1 MEVDS
6 QQMIAGSGD
15 VNPVFSLSLYYSLAL
30 SKTSKLLSRSSY
42 CLSHLFVSR
51 SMELPVSLSSFY
63 SFFFLS
69 HTLCLSLCL
78 PLYLSVRLLLISLSL
93 SLSLSQLVSPS
104 SPFPPSLLASL
115 STLSSL
121 FWFSLSLSTYLS
133 LSLPS
138 VILIICMLAHAAP
151 QATQNN
157 VSRKRPQMARH
168 ITLPNFNR
176 QGTSDGYKYG

>member
-1 MEVDS
+1 MS
-6 QQMIAGSGD
+6 TLY
-15 VNPVFSLSLYYSLAL
+15 SLSLYTILSHSLKRQNYFLAL
-30 SKTSKLLSRSSY
+30 AI
-42 CLSHLFVSR
+42 VS
-51 SMELPVSLSSFY
+51 
-63 SFFFLS
+63 
-69 HTLCLSLCL
+69 
-78 PLYLSVRLLLISLSL
+78 LISLSL
-93 SLSLSQLVSPS
+93 ALWSCLSLSPLSIVFFSLAHSLLVSLFASLSLCSSPPHIPISISLYLSQLVSPS
-104 SPFPPSLLASL
+104 SPFPPSLFASL